1 MDKNVRLFVIS
12 QENLRELLELNGIY
26 PVIDH
31 FNGEKHEYRYAKCD
45 EFYDVWN
52 NRKIQVDKED
62 LIYLFDRDR
71 AIDCIAKGNRLF
83 AVRNSREGG
92 FMYMLVKKNAIK
104 KYIVTEEDKKIHQKF
119 VETAELPKE
128 KKTVRKPIKD
138 LDKVLEELDMKYE
151 QPKVTKKRGRH

>member
-1 MDKNVRLFVIS
+1 MGKNVRLFVIS
-12 QENLRELLELNGIY
+12 KENLRELLELNGIY

-31 FNGEKHEYRYAKCD
+31 FDGEKHEYRYAKSD
-45 EFYDVWN
+45 DFYNVWN
-52 NRKIQVDKED
+52 NRNIQVDKKD
-62 LIYLFDRDR
+62 LIYLFDRDS

-119 VETAELPKE
+119 VETANLPVE
-128 KKTVRKPIKD
+128 KKAKRKPIKD
-138 LDKVLEELDMKYE
+138 LDKALEELDMKYE
-151 QPKVTKKRGRH
+151 VKVTKKKGRH